1 MKQKPFIEYD
11 DQKLTLN
18 LRCRYFDQDFRFDP
32 MGARKV
38 SVVFPLLGGKVED
51 GETAKVVIVKHVL
64 VLVQT

>member
-1 MKQKPFIEYD
+1 MKQKPFIKYD

-18 LRCRYFDQDFRFDP
+18 LRCCYFDQDFRFDP